1 MNTQTDSSRTVG
13 VSLSPGELDE
23 IIGAVQD
30 KAWEVKPGEHYRAL
44 WKLKQH
50 LSLCRLNLNIE
61 SVEESGYST
70 EGKPKEAPTKER
82 K

>member
-30 KAWEVKPGEHYRAL
+30 KAWEMEPGERHRAL

-50 LSLCRLNLNIE
+50 LSLCRLNLNICA
-61 SVEESGYST
+61 VV
-70 EGKPKEAPTKER
+70 
-82 K
+82 